1 MIQRD
6 ARRTAA
12 LRLWFKRSKRFW
24 ALLPMVAALSG
35 CAVYD
40 TYEKCGFHGCP
51 GDAKITADV
60 RSRFNRSSFL
70 EPNAIRVQTLN
81 HVVFLGGVVVS
92 GLEIDA
98 AESIARNVPDVTGV
112 VNSIVVSPAR

>member
-1 MIQRD
+1 MLVM
-6 ARRTAA
+6 TG
-12 LRLWFKRSKRFW
+12 
-24 ALLPMVAALSG
+24 ALSG

-60 RSRFNRSSFL
+60 RSRFNQSSFL

-81 HVVFLGGVVVS
+81 HVVYLGGVVAS

-98 AESIARNVPDVTGV
+98 AESIARRVPDVVEV
-112 VNSIVVSPAR
+112 VNSIVVSASR